1 MSAAKT
7 CAPSPASF
15 STVALPIPD
24 AAPVTTA
31 ILPANRIDPFSR
43 FLLPLSL
50 GVKGGA
56 STARCLPLRRR
67 SVDWTRQVDAC
78 VKRRSGRRF
87 GGRRGAKRMRSEEHT
102 SELQSLMRISY
113 AVFCLKK
120 KTMTHEYILTTEHT
134 TRTDHS
140 RT

>member
-15 STVALPIPD
+15 SNAALPIPD

-67 SVDWTRQVDAC
+67 SVDWTRQVDTDRNS
-78 VKRRSGRRF
+78 VGSGRGVSEREKR
-87 GGRRGAKRMRSEEHT
+87 GGGGT
-102 SELQSLMRISY
+102 
-113 AVFCLKK
+113 VKK
-120 KTMTHEYILTTEHT
+120 KI
-134 TRTDHS
+134 
-140 RT
+140 

>member
-87 GGRRGAKRMRSEEHT
+87 GGRRGAKRMSELDAFRTEVRDWLEANRSEEHT
-102 SELQSLMRISY
+102 SELQSLMRIQD
-113 AVFCLKK
+113 AIFCFK
-120 KTMTHEYILTTEHT
+120 
-134 TRTDHS
+134 
-140 RT
+140 